1 MRYFGGAFAARF
13 VQARKSR
20 VQTSTIETIAKLIAK
35 GKGKREEKE
44 ACSSGTRENA
54 HHAGLNY
61 RRGSSLFH
69 CQLNLMIAAGYCV
82 FIVRPARGRT
92 VYAVNDALIP
102 HTFTYDFARASRGV
116 FSFFLSWKY
125 SDCQSKTKHPEE
137 IKSNIRSILS
147 TIFFRRSSAFLSKR
161 RDVFFFV
168 QSVKFFAI
176 EGSLPILS
184 LYLTHKV
191 LKALA

>member
-1 MRYFGGAFAARF
+1 MRYFGGAFAARS

-20 VQTSTIETIAKLIAK
+20 EQTLTVETIAKLIAK

-82 FIVRPARGRT
+82 FIVRPTRGRT
-92 VYAVNDALIP
+92 VYAVNGDPLIP
-102 HTFTYDFARASRGV
+102 HTFTHDFAHASRRV
-116 FSFFLSWKY
+116 SFFFILKIFRSVENE
-125 SDCQSKTKHPEE
+125 TAEG
-137 IKSNIRSILS
+137 IKSSIGPTLS
-147 TIFFRRSSAFLSKR
+147 TFFSSF
-161 RDVFFFV
+161 
-168 QSVKFFAI
+168 
-176 EGSLPILS
+176 
-184 LYLTHKV
+184 
-191 LKALA
+191 